1 MLRKVPM
8 FGGLNPAELKLLA
21 FTSRVVRLAPGE
33 SLMRKGESADCAY
46 VILEGEVEVLGETSA
61 GEFVIA
67 VQGRNAMIGE
77 MGVLS
82 DAPRSATV
90 RAKDAVRALRIS
102 GENFLRLACENP
114 DRALHVMRQLSARLA
129 AGLRAQESLK
139 EQLQKAQAASSRDA
153 TT

>member
-1 MLRKVPM
+1 VDLFQEAEMLRKVPM

-102 GENFLRLACENP
+102 GENF
-114 DRALHVMRQLSARLA
+114 MRQLSARLA